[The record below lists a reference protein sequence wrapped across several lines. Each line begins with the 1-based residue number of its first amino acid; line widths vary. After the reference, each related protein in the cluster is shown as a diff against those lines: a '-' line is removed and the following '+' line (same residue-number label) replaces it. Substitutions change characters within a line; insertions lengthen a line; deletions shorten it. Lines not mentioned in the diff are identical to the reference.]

1 MSSSSTLTRVMRKHL
16 LTSGL
21 VVRGTNAAT
30 SYFLSNNSSTTTTRA
45 SFGMMQQ
52 QTATFATS
60 SSSGGGKKKKND
72 DPKGIV
78 PDDFFDEEEESEK
91 EFLDMAASLVNS
103 TGLESLTTVKESIT
117 WDAMETGQHGAR
129 SANKGVKLQQTVK
142 ASQHD
147 EDICHEA
154 DNLSEAMESS
164 LDDPDDGPLTHIVSN
179 PDLADHLDSFYP
191 KSFHLPADYMN
202 YTVPW
207 RKTGDFPHPGLDK
220 FVGDTAPERYR
231 HDRQGRYIY
240 IPYHNTV

>member
-1 MSSSSTLTRVMRKHL
+1 MRKQF
-16 LTSGL
+16 TSGL

-30 SYFLSNNSSTTTTRA
+30 SYFLSNSSTITNRA
-45 SFGMMQQ
+45 SFGIMQN
-52 QTATFATS
+52 ASFA
-60 SSSGGGKKKKND
+60 SSSGGGGSGKKKKKD
-72 DPKGIV
+72 EDLKAIV
-78 PDDFFDEEEESEK
+78 PDDFFDEEGESEK

-117 WDAMETGQHGAR
+117 WDAMEAGQHGAT
-129 SANKGVKLQQTVK
+129 SANKGVTLQQTVK
-142 ASQHD
+142 SSQHD

-154 DNLSEAMESS
+154 DSLSEAMEST

-179 PDLADHLDSFYP
+179 PDLADHLESFYP

-231 HDRQGRYIY
+231 HDRQGMHT
-240 IPYHNTV
+240 PFLFSVPMN

>member
-1 MSSSSTLTRVMRKHL
+1 M
-16 LTSGL
+16 
-21 VVRGTNAAT
+21 
-30 SYFLSNNSSTTTTRA
+30 TTTRTSYGIMQNA
-45 SFGMMQQ
+45 SF
-52 QTATFATS
+52 A
-60 SSSGGGKKKKND
+60 SSSGGGGSGKKKKNE

-117 WDAMETGQHGAR
+117 WDAMESGQHGAT
-129 SANKGVKLQQTVK
+129 SANKGVTLQQTIK
-142 ASQHD
+142 TSQHD

-154 DNLSEAMESS
+154 DSLSEAMEST
-164 LDDPDDGPLTHIVSN
+164 LDDPDDGPLTHVVSN

-231 HDRQGRYIY
+231 LDRQGMSTSFF
-240 IPYHNTV
+240 PAF